1 MSSSSS
7 DWFTRA
13 RHIFYGTATALVE
26 ILQDPEKRTENLNR
40 LSMDLGQLAEEL
52 EQKGELTEQ
61 EAIRYLE
68 GLKDAAANT
77 PSTAPDSETP
87 VSAPSPSEPVSSPTP
102 TAPVAPTSTQTN
114 KQTPISK
121 EEIAELM
128 ELTHQI
134 ESLRLDLERL
144 RTEPSSPPSDAD
156 PGKPSA

>member
-1 MSSSSS
+1 MSSGSS

-68 GLKDAAANT
+68 GLRDAAANA
-77 PSTAPDSETP
+77 PSTAPDRET
-87 VSAPSPSEPVSSPTP
+87 
-102 TAPVAPTSTQTN
+102 PTSTPSSSEATSGSPPASTAN
-114 KQTPISK
+114 SVPVAKISR

-128 ELTHQI
+128 ELIHQI

-144 RTEPSSPPSDAD
+144 RTD
-156 PGKPSA
+156 PDS

>member
-1 MSSSSS
+1 MSSNSS

-68 GLKDAAANT
+68 GLKDATANA

-87 VSAPSPSEPVSSPTP
+87 VSTPSEVASSSPPTSAPPVSST
-102 TAPVAPTSTQTN
+102 VSS
-114 KQTPISK
+114 TPISK

-144 RTEPSSPPSDAD
+144 RTDPTSKTSNAD
-156 PGKPSA
+156 QAE

>member
-1 MSSSSS
+1 MSSNSS

-87 VSAPSPSEPVSSPTP
+87 VSSSSPSKAAPSPPPSSPG
-102 TAPVAPTSTQTN
+102 SS
-114 KQTPISK
+114 TPISK

-144 RTEPSSPPSDAD
+144 RTD
-156 PGKPSA
+156 PAAPTSGTDTES

>member
-1 MSSSSS
+1 MSSDSS

-40 LSMDLGQLAEEL
+40 LSMNLGQLAEEL

-68 GLKDAAANT
+68 SLKDATVNT
-77 PSTAPDSETP
+77 PSTASDSETP
-87 VSAPSPSEPVSSPTP
+87 VSTRRPPENSSEAAASLP
-102 TAPVAPTSTQTN
+102 PTSAR
-114 KQTPISK
+114 PSVSK

-128 ELTHQI
+128 ELIHQI

-144 RTEPSSPPSDAD
+144 RTD
-156 PGKPSA
+156 PASNTDSES

>member
-1 MSSSSS
+1 MSSNSS

-13 RHIFYGTATALVE
+13 RYIFYGTATALVE

-68 GLKDAAANT
+68 GLKDAAANAP
-77 PSTAPDSETP
+77 PSTAPDRETP
-87 VSAPSPSEPVSSPTP
+87 VSTPSPSGTASSPP
-102 TAPVAPTSTQTN
+102 PTSAPPPSGTSSS
-114 KQTPISK
+114 TPISK

-128 ELTHQI
+128 ELIHQI

-144 RTEPSSPPSDAD
+144 RTDPAAPSSNAD
-156 PGKPSA
+156 KAD

>member
-68 GLKDAAANT
+68 GLKDAAANA

-87 VSAPSPSEPVSSPTP
+87 VSTASPAETNPSATSPSPSSTRAESSTPV
-102 TAPVAPTSTQTN
+102 
-114 KQTPISK
+114 SK

-144 RTEPSSPPSDAD
+144 RTDPAAPPPGGD
-156 PGKPSA
+156 PDQPSA

>member
-68 GLKDAAANT
+68 GLKDAATNA

-87 VSAPSPSEPVSSPTP
+87 VSTPSPAEPSPSVTSPSPPP
-102 TAPVAPTSTQTN
+102 TRAESP
-114 KQTPISK
+114 TPISK

-144 RTEPSSPPSDAD
+144 RTDPAAPPSGGD
-156 PGKPSA
+156 PDQPSA

>member
-1 MSSSSS
+1 MSSNSS

-26 ILQDPEKRTENLNR
+26 ILQDPEKRTENLSR

-61 EAIRYLE
+61 EAIHYLE
-68 GLKDAAANT
+68 GLKDAAVNA
-77 PSTAPDSETP
+77 PSTAPDRETP
-87 VSAPSPSEPVSSPTP
+87 LSTSSPSEAASSPPP
-102 TAPVAPTSTQTN
+102 TAPPPSGTRSS
-114 KQTPISK
+114 TPISK

-144 RTEPSSPPSDAD
+144 RTDPASPSSNAD
-156 PGKPSA
+156 TES

>member
-77 PSTAPDSETP
+77 PSTAPDSEMP
-87 VSAPSPSEPVSSPTP
+87 GSVPSPSEPVSSSTA
-102 TAPVAPTSTQTN
+102 TAPVAPAST
-114 KQTPISK
+114 QTPISK

-128 ELTHQI
+128 ELTYQI

-144 RTEPSSPPSDAD
+144 RTEPSSPSSDTASD
-156 PGKPSA
+156 KSSA

>member
-68 GLKDAAANT
+68 GLKDAAANA

-87 VSAPSPSEPVSSPTP
+87 VSAASPAETNPSATSPSPPPTRAENPTP
-102 TAPVAPTSTQTN
+102 V
-114 KQTPISK
+114 SK

-144 RTEPSSPPSDAD
+144 RTDPAAPPSGGD
-156 PGKPSA
+156 PDQPSA